1 MTAAIRLRFAPSPTG
16 YLHIGGARTA
26 LFNWLYAKQVGG
38 KLVLR
43 MEDTD
48 KERNTDAARETIFR
62 GMDWLGF
69 TPDEGPEQGGDFGP
83 YSQSERQ
90 DIYVEYGEK
99 MKETGAIYPCFCS
112 RDRLSELRQ
121 SQKDNKETMR
131 YDQKCRDIPQA
142 DSAARIASGE
152 EHTWRL
158 KVPEGK
164 DYVVKDLI
172 RGDVTVKSKDI
183 EDIILIRATGIPI
196 YNFAVVVDDHLMEI
210 SHVVR
215 GEDHLTNTFK
225 QLVIYEAFGWDTPI
239 FAHLPLILG
248 PTGQGKLS
256 KRKHPEAALELY
268 QDKGYPID
276 GLVNW
281 LALVGWSFDDKTE
294 VMTRD
299 ELIERFSFD
308 RVNSAGAR
316 LPMEKLDWIC
326 GDYIRRMSREEVID
340 GIRPYLVAA
349 GWISED
355 PTPDE
360 VEKLELIAASE
371 QDRLRYFSQVT
382 ELVDW
387 VFDGSLEFEK
397 KALKN
402 LKKDGAAD
410 LLEAFAP
417 VLLAGDF
424 SDPGGLEAKARAWV
438 ESQEVGFGKIVHPL
452 RAALTRR
459 TSGPGLF
466 DCAQLLGAEECR
478 RRIESALEAA
488 RKEEEAQ

>member
-1 MTAAIRLRFAPSPTG
+1 MTSPIRLRFAPSPTG

-26 LFNWLYAKQVGG
+26 LFNWLYVRQVGG
-38 KLVLR
+38 TFVLR

-48 KERNTDAARETIFR
+48 HERNTDAARETIFR

-69 TPDEGPEQGGDFGP
+69 TPDEGPEQGGDYGP

-90 DIYVEYGEK
+90 NLYVEHAEK
-99 MKETGAIYPCFCS
+99 LKETGTVYPCFCS
-112 RDRLSELRQ
+112 KDRLAELRQ
-121 SQKDNKETMR
+121 TQKDTKQTTR
-131 YDQKCRDIPQA
+131 YDQACRNLDT
-142 DSAARIASGE
+142 DEAAKRIADGAE
-152 EHTWRL
+152 PTWRL
-158 KVPEGK
+158 KVPEDR
-164 DYVVKDLI
+164 DYVVKDLV

-183 EDIILIRATGIPI
+183 EDIILIRSTGIPI
-196 YNFAVVVDDHLMEI
+196 YNFAVVVDDYLMKI

-225 QLVIYEAFGWDTPI
+225 QLVIYEALGWDVPI

-268 QDKGYPID
+268 QQKGYPTH

-294 VMTRD
+294 VMTVD

-316 LPMEKLDWIC
+316 LPLEKLDWIC
-326 GDYIRRMSREEVID
+326 GDYIRRMTQEEVIA
-340 GIRPYLVAA
+340 GIRPHLAKA
-349 GWISED
+349 GWIGE
-355 PTPDE
+355 
-360 VEKLELIAASE
+360 ELSE
-371 QDRLRYFSQVT
+371 QDEAKLKLIANAEQERLRYFGQIT
-382 ELVDW
+382 EIAEW
-387 VFDGSLEFEK
+387 VFNGKIEMEK

-402 LKKDGAAD
+402 LRKEGAAD
-410 LLEAFAP
+410 LLEAYAP

-424 SDPGGLEAKARAWV
+424 SDPSSLEAEARAWV
-438 ESQEVGFGKIVHPL
+438 ETQEVGFGKIVHPL
-452 RAALTRR
+452 RAAITRK
-459 TSGPGLF
+459 TSGPGLY
-466 DCAQLLGAEECR
+466 DCAQLLGADECKA
-478 RRIESALEAA
+478 RIESALAEA
-488 RKEEEAQ
+488 RTPVE

>member
-1 MTAAIRLRFAPSPTG
+1 MTESPRLRFAPSPTG

-26 LFNWLYAKQVGG
+26 LFNWLYARQVGG
-38 KLVLR
+38 TLVLR

-69 TPDEGPEQGGDFGP
+69 TPDEGPEQGGDYGP

-90 DIYVEYGEK
+90 DLYVEYAEK
-99 MKETGAIYPCFCS
+99 LKTAGAVYPCFCS
-112 RDRLSELRQ
+112 KDRLGALRQ
-121 SQKDNKETMR
+121 TQKETKQTLR
-131 YDQKCRDIPQA
+131 YDGLCRDLSA
-142 DSAARIASGE
+142 DEVAKRVAAGE

-158 KVPEGK
+158 RVPESK
-164 DYVVKDLI
+164 DYVVKDLV
-172 RGDVTVKSKDI
+172 RGDVTVNSKDI
-183 EDIILIRATGIPI
+183 EDIILIRANGIPI
-196 YNFAVVVDDHLMEI
+196 YNFAVVVDDHLMKI

-225 QLVIYEAFGWDTPI
+225 QLVIYEALGWDVPI

-268 QDKGYPID
+268 QNKGYPTE

-294 VMTRD
+294 VMTRE
-299 ELIERFSFD
+299 ELVERFTFD

-326 GDYIRRMSREEVID
+326 GDYIRRMPLEEVIE
-340 GIRPYLVAA
+340 GIRPFLAGA
-349 GWISED
+349 GWIGTE
-355 PTPDE
+355 PTE
-360 VEKLELIAASE
+360 AEAEKLRLIAVAE
-371 QDRLRYFSQVT
+371 QDRLRYFGQIT

-387 VFDGSLEFEK
+387 VFDGDMEFEK

-410 LLEAFAP
+410 LLEAYAP
-417 VLLAGDF
+417 KLLAGDF
-424 SDPGGLEAKARAWV
+424 SNPAGLEAEARSWV
-438 ESQEVGFGKIVHPL
+438 ETQDQGFGKIVHPL

-466 DCAQLLGAEECR
+466 DCAQLLGAKECEK
-478 RRIESALEAA
+478 RIAAALEAA
-488 RKEEEAQ
+488 RNG

>member
-1 MTAAIRLRFAPSPTG
+1 MTSEIRLRFAPSPTG

-26 LFNWLYAKQVGG
+26 LFNWLYARQVGG
-38 KLVLR
+38 TLVLR

-48 KERNTDAARETIFR
+48 KKRNTDAARETIFR
-62 GMDWLGF
+62 GLDWLGF

-90 DIYVEYGEK
+90 DIYVEYAEK
-99 MKETGAIYPCFCS
+99 LKATGAVYPCFCS
-112 RDRLSELRQ
+112 KDRLSELRQ
-121 SQKDNKETMR
+121 FQKDNKQTTR
-131 YDQKCRDIPQA
+131 YDRACRDLDPE
-142 DSAARIASGE
+142 DVKKRIDAGD

-158 KVPEGK
+158 KVPESK
-164 DYVVKDLI
+164 DYVVNDLI
-172 RGDVTVKSKDI
+172 RGDVTVNSKDI

-196 YNFAVVVDDHLMEI
+196 YNFAVVVDDHLMQI

-225 QLVIYEAFGWDTPI
+225 QLVIYEALGWDVPI

-256 KRKHPEAALELY
+256 KRKHPEAACELY
-268 QDKGYPID
+268 EAKGYPVE

-294 VMTRD
+294 VMTRE
-299 ELIERFSFD
+299 ELVERFTFD

-326 GDYIRRMSREEVID
+326 GDYIRRMELEEVIE
-340 GIRPYLVAA
+340 GIRPYLVKA
-349 GWISED
+349 GWIAAEA
-355 PTPDE
+355 TPE
-360 VEKLELIAASE
+360 QEETLRLIAISE
-371 QDRLRYFSQVT
+371 RERIRYFSQIT
-382 ELVDW
+382 DLVGW
-387 VFDGSLEFEK
+387 VFDGTVEFEA

-402 LKKDGAAD
+402 LKKEGAAD
-410 LLEAFAP
+410 LLEAYAP
-417 VLLAGDF
+417 VLLKGDF
-424 SDPGGLEAKARAWV
+424 SSPKLLEEQARAWV
-438 ESQEVGFGKIVHPL
+438 TKKDVGFGKIVHPL

-466 DCAQLLGAEECR
+466 DCAQLIGADECKT
-478 RRIESALEAA
+478 RIASALEAA
-488 RKEEEAQ
+488 RNA

>member
-1 MTAAIRLRFAPSPTG
+1 MTSAIRLRFAPSPTG

-26 LFNWLYAKQVGG
+26 LFNWLYVRQVGG
-38 KLVLR
+38 TLVLR

-48 KERNTDAARETIFR
+48 HERNTDAARQTIFR

-69 TPDEGPEQGGDFGP
+69 TPDEGPEQGGDYGP

-90 DIYVEYGEK
+90 DLYVEYAEK
-99 MKETGAIYPCFCS
+99 LKETGAVYPCFCS
-112 RDRLSELRQ
+112 KERLSELRQ
-121 SQKDNKETMR
+121 TQKETKQTLR
-131 YDQKCRDIPQA
+131 YDQACRHLDA
-142 DSAARIASGE
+142 DEVAKRIAAND

-158 KVPEGK
+158 KVPESK
-164 DYVVKDLI
+164 DYVVNDLI
-172 RGDVTVKSKDI
+172 RGDVKVNSKDI
-183 EDIILIRATGIPI
+183 EDIILIRSTGIPI
-196 YNFAVVVDDHLMEI
+196 YNFAVVVDDHLMAI

-225 QLVIYEAFGWDTPI
+225 QLVIYEALGWDVPI

-268 QDKGYPID
+268 QEKGYPTA

-294 VMTRD
+294 VMTID

-316 LPMEKLDWIC
+316 LPLEKLDWIC
-326 GDYIRRMSREEVID
+326 GDYIRRMTKEEVIA
-340 GIRPYLVAA
+340 GIRPHLVAK
-349 GWISED
+349 GWINEEPNEQD
-355 PTPDE
+355 QA
-360 VEKLELIAASE
+360 KLELIAAAE
-371 QDRLRYFSQVT
+371 QDRLRYFGQVT
-382 ELVDW
+382 ELAEW
-387 VFDGSLEFEK
+387 VFNGAIEMDK
-397 KALKN
+397 KARKHLRKE
-402 LKKDGAAD
+402 GAAD
-410 LLEAFAP
+410 LLEGYAP

-424 SDPGGLEAKARAWV
+424 SDTASLEAGARAWV
-438 ESQEVGFGKIVHPL
+438 ETKDVGFGKIVHPL

-459 TSGPGLF
+459 SAGPSLF
-466 DCAQLLGAEECR
+466 DCAQLLGAEECKK
-478 RRIESALEAA
+478 RIEAAL
-488 RKEEEAQ
+488 KEVRAQAEE